1 MIKYLCKLQLN
12 DNYKDM
18 ALDYE
23 SRKLL
28 GDIYECKPDQQVTI
42 QKRLYSKGFVE
53 MLESFQ
59 KKKMIKDLSIHK
71 DELENPL
78 FGYDSEKGTVYNINF
93 AVRSWQKLDDFGG
106 DEYNKI
112 VTEPYGKEKQLKIT
126 KEAIIDKAI
135 GLENIQFRI
144 DNGDLGYPDKEH
156 VVIFE
161 VLDELQKENFLEL
174 LDSSF
179 YIDTG
184 DFECD
189 IKLLKNLK
197 ELKAKRAKKD
207 ESEKQKTAPKNEP
220 TPSPKFR
227 FNQGVLFRDFCNEI
241 LIVKGENTK
250 EYRLLDTVIALPVRE
265 RIDALTENIEMEW
278 RQLYD
283 TARRLNGK
291 IKDIF
296 KIDNF
301 FQIDFQNKKLHRT
314 VE

>member
-1 MIKYLCKLQLN
+1 MTI
-12 DNYKDM
+12 KDM
-18 ALDYE
+18 TLDYE

-28 GDIYECKPDQQVTI
+28 GNIYSNRPNKRVSFI
-42 QKRLYSKGFVE
+42 KKRLYSNDFIE
-53 MLESFQ
+53 MLEGLQ
-59 KKKMIKDLSIHK
+59 KKKAIKDLSISEN
-71 DELENPL
+71 ELENRFFSPSNEE
-78 FGYDSEKGTVYNINF
+78 GIVYDIHFNVQ
-93 AVRSWQKLDDFGG
+93 SWQKLDDFGG

-126 KEAIIDKAI
+126 KEAIINKAI
-135 GLENIQFRI
+135 RLENIQFRI
-144 DNGDLGYPDKEH
+144 DNNDLGYPDKEH
-156 VVIFE
+156 IVVFE
-161 VLDELQKENFLEL
+161 VLDELQKEGFLEL
-174 LDSSF
+174 LGSSF
-179 YIDTG
+179 FIDTG
-184 DFECD
+184 GFECD
-189 IKLLKNLK
+189 IKLLKDLK
-197 ELKAKRAKKD
+197 ELKAERTRKD
-207 ESEKQKTAPKNEP
+207 EIKKQKFTPKNEP

-250 EYRLLDTVIALPVRE
+250 EYRLLDTTIALPIRE

-283 TARRLNGK
+283 TARRLNNK